1 MDIKNSNQTL
11 PESVRIKVEEVA
23 AILNIGVSTVW
34 LYSKILPDFPKR
46 IKIRGRVYWIR
57 DEVVAYGKNQQSFS

>member
-1 MDIKNSNQTL
+1 MNENTNQHL
-11 PESVRIKVEEVA
+11 PEPVRIKVKEVA

-46 IKIRGRVYWIR
+46 IKERGRVFWIR
-57 DEVVAYGKNQQSFS
+57 DEVIAYGKNQCSFQ